1 MESNRK
7 RRGFI
12 KPKMIT
18 SLYQTKKKIA
28 VPAAPTGFIVNSE
41 QVFPQ
46 QMHQTKQAAPPSATS
61 VGFIV
66 NQDQVFPQQMQKV
79 SIVIADGSRNSNRKL
94 DNFYG
99 VAGDDGVDAEAAKY
113 ISSVQ
118 ERFRLEH
125 VNSEREIPINE
136 SSKHQSMKQAT
147 EEEVHSKSQGRQK
160 VAQHDH
166 DPRSVQRSQNAG
178 YKGGCRRGLVNTT
191 PIKNFA
197 PDIDVNHHDIHGHTI
212 SEPDRTV
219 ATEQ

>member
-28 VPAAPTGFIVNSE
+28 VPATPTGFIVNSE

-125 VNSEREIPINE
+125 VNSEREMFE
-136 SSKHQSMKQAT
+136 TM
-147 EEEVHSKSQGRQK
+147 
-160 VAQHDH
+160 AQHDH

-178 YKGGCRRGLVNTT
+178 DKGGCRRGLVNTT

-219 ATEQ
+219 VTEQ